1 MANRNLP
8 EPIKFITDVF
18 VGALN
23 ILKPIFS
30 IIIALYFAWYSFT
43 FLSNNFQQELSMQCW
58 AIGQLDVLDI
68 CPKPVQNLSKT
79 KTFFSLDSSIIK
91 LLQKSLNVN
100 F

>member
-43 FLSNNFQQELSMQCW
+43 FLSNNFQCSV
-58 AIGQLDVLDI
+58 GQLDNWTFWTF
-68 CPKPVQNLSKT
+68 VQNLSKT
-79 KTFFSLDSSIIK
+79 CPKPKPFFHWTGFGQIT
-91 LLQKSLNVN
+91 
-100 F
+100 

>member
-1 MANRNLP
+1 
-8 EPIKFITDVF
+8 VF

-68 CPKPVQNLSKT
+68 CPKP
-79 KTFFSLDSSIIK
+79 
-91 LLQKSLNVN
+91 
-100 F
+100 